1 MSMIIWIQICTASW
15 TVTTEIYKNNSF
27 HIIHESVLHTKGTL
41 QGTIDIMFSLSL
53 HPFALYRVHVIF
65 VVVCIYL
72 FMSMMSDSNMTGIT
86 T

>member
-41 QGTIDIMFSLSL
+41 QGTR
-53 HPFALYRVHVIF
+53 YHVQFVITPICFVQGSCYIF
-65 VVVCIYL
+65 CCLYL
-72 FMSMMSDSNMTGIT
+72 FMSIMSDSNMICIT